1 MTSGILPYMLI
12 FIDFGNI
19 RIKIAVRLTK
29 RQLEYIVKETTKENI
44 TIRQLVRITLME
56 HLIKRI

>member
-1 MTSGILPYMLI
+1 MLI